1 MRRIL
6 RVAPVE
12 SAPSSAA
19 EKIALTPFS
28 SALFAWYFVA
38 VWGSGYVATK
48 IGLQYAPPF
57 TFLTLRFCFG
67 LLCLAPVV
75 LLWKPK
81 WPESGVELGHLAVA
95 GLLMH
100 PVQLGGSHYAQ
111 YLGMSAGVTALII
124 SCQPLV
130 TAFVAFRLFGERLRP
145 GQWLGIFVGLAGVA
159 LVVWHKIDI
168 REVTFGSLLGTL
180 IALAGVTAATLYQ
193 RRFAPHADLKAAA
206 VVQFAASAAVLA
218 PLAVAVEGFRVTYS
232 FELLASIAFLVIF
245 ASMLA
250 VSVLHYLM
258 RHGEATRVSG
268 MMYLPPV
275 FAVVLELAWFGLVP
289 SGLMLAGIAITCAGV
304 AMVVWRPN
312 WRSSISSS

>member
-1 MRRIL
+1 
-6 RVAPVE
+6 
-12 SAPSSAA
+12 
-19 EKIALTPFS
+19 
-28 SALFAWYFVA
+28 
-38 VWGSGYVATK
+38 
-48 IGLQYAPPF
+48 
-57 TFLTLRFCFG
+57 
-67 LLCLAPVV
+67 
-75 LLWKPK
+75 
-81 WPESGVELGHLAVA
+81 
-95 GLLMH
+95 MH
-100 PVQLGGSHYAQ
+100 AVQLGGSHYAQ

-124 SCQPLV
+124 SCQPLI
-130 TAFVAFRLFGERLRP
+130 TAFIASSFLKERLRP

-168 REVTFGSLLGTL
+168 REVRFGSLLGTL

-206 VVQFAASAAVLA
+206 VVQFAASAAVLG
-218 PLAVAVEGFRVTYS
+218 PLAVAVEAFQFENS
-232 FELLASIAFLVIF
+232 FELWAAIAFLVIF
-245 ASMLA
+245 ASMLG

-275 FAVVLELAWFGLVP
+275 FAVVLELAWFGVVP
-289 SGLMLAGIAITCAGV
+289 SALALAGIAVTCAGV